1 MATLSVSPLKVIFM
15 AMMTT
20 LFSVPFILGAVNYFE
35 YDELTRSGVRTQAQI
50 VKTNC
55 SQHSSFTYH
64 FTVGTKSVEGHGN
77 DGGGTPSCSSLKPGD
92 SVPVYYLS
100 TDYSV
105 HTVGDPAEH
114 RDNEKV
120 FLWLIGTLCPAFLLA
135 ILKWF
140 KI

>member
-1 MATLSVSPLKVIFM
+1 MAI
-15 AMMTT
+15 MTI

-35 YDELTRSGVRTQAQI
+35 YDELTRSGVQTQAQI

-55 SQHSSFTYH
+55 SQHASFTYH
-64 FTVGTKSVEGHGN
+64 FTVGTKSVEGHGS
-77 DGGGTPSCSSLKPGD
+77 DAACDSLKPGD

-114 RDNEKV
+114 RDHEKV
-120 FLWLIGTLCPAFLLA
+120 FLWLIGTICPVFLLV

-140 KI
+140 KM